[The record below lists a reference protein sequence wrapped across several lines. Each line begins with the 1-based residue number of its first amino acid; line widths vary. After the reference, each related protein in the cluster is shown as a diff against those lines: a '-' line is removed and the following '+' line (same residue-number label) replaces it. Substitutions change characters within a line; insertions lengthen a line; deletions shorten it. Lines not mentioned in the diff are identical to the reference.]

1 MSPKYY
7 TPAHFLWKDAR
18 GQIRSSIKP
27 ANKNM
32 SKKEK
37 KDVQNSQ
44 GKHTLPKEFSNNCEC
59 LATIVCPNY
68 FSASI

>member
-1 MSPKYY
+1 MKISMSPKYY

-44 GKHTLPKEFSNNCEC
+44 GKHTLPKEFSNNCE
-59 LATIVCPNY
+59 Y
-68 FSASI
+68 

>member
-37 KDVQNSQ
+37 IK
-44 GKHTLPKEFSNNCEC
+44 
-59 LATIVCPNY
+59 VCFN
-68 FSASI
+68 FEETKKSKNRIEIICDLSR